1 MDRQG
6 GNISVRTDLENHPQI
21 ESYCDFSRLRGG
33 EAETCDPDCEL
44 SLMIG
49 RMTAPGVG
57 LALVLATLIAPR
69 YQGIQTYN
77 DENNSNLKCFACV
90 DLIISTS

>member
-33 EAETCDPDCEL
+33 EAETCDPDCEPNDRADD
-44 SLMIG
+44 SIG
-49 RMTAPGVG
+49 GQPRPGAGHSHRPQVPG
-57 LALVLATLIAPR
+57 
-69 YQGIQTYN
+69 
-77 DENNSNLKCFACV
+77 DK
-90 DLIISTS
+90 D